1 MATMPSSMLKT
12 NPLLLSSKPRV
23 NFTESSR
30 FASVKVEGFVNFTSI
45 STSQNT
51 VRGHPFNFEARFKT
65 PSSRG
70 NTFEQAAVIPEEKD
84 MRRTRVIK
92 LQVGLH
98 LRGPSFEENI
108 NQIAETADTSNSS
121 GLIYILQETTEALL
135 NHSMSWI
142 AVNSSVKVSESIA
155 DAEKYFRRLSIEEQ
169 EKFDRL
175 TLVNMDNIKSEN
187 LHDQKAN
194 TMSRNTHMVVT
205 ILVAAK
211 GKTVLKFP
219 STIDSNEDLK
229 KALKVLQTISE
240 SAEIQ
245 AVNVLWSPQD
255 GNEVM
260 SCEELYEEYPLLCR
274 IGGGDYS

>member
-1 MATMPSSMLKT
+1 MATMTSSMLKT

-30 FASVKVEGFVNFTSI
+30 FASVKVESFVNFASI
-45 STSQNT
+45 SASQNT
-51 VRGHPFNFEARFKT
+51 VRGRPFNFEARFKT
-65 PSSRG
+65 PSSKG
-70 NTFEQAAVIPEEKD
+70 NNFEQAAVIPEGKD
-84 MRRTRVIK
+84 VLRTRVIK
-92 LQVGLH
+92 LQV
-98 LRGPSFEENI
+98 
-108 NQIAETADTSNSS
+108 
-121 GLIYILQETTEALL
+121 
-135 NHSMSWI
+135 
-142 AVNSSVKVSESIA
+142 KVSESIE
-155 DAEKYFRRLSIEEQ
+155 DAERCFRRLSIEEQ

-175 TLVNMDNIKSEN
+175 TLVNVDNIKSESLRN
-187 LHDQKAN
+187 QKAN

-229 KALKVLQTISE
+229 KALKELQTISE

-260 SCEELYEEYPLLCR
+260 SCEELNEEYPLLCR
-274 IGGGDYS
+274 IGGGDY